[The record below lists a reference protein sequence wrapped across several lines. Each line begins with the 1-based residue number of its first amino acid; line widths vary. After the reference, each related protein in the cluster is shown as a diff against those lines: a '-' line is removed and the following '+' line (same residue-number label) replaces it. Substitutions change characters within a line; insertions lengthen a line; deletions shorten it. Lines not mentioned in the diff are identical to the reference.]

1 MAIIRHEYEES
12 MTRVIHY
19 DATGRRVSRFDSFDG
34 ATTTN
39 TFGYNIRSEVISALM
54 GTNTYGYAYDPI
66 GNRLTSSHNADTN
79 LYFANCLDQYTTIS
93 NLCLS
98 APPRD
103 ETNPVNPVNPVNTN
117 PCAYDAD
124 GNMSNRKKGVFHESV
139 FHPSWVNAAHR
150 IQSGGAAEVR

>member
-1 MAIIRHEYEES
+1 MKSNYRVVLILLSLLVVCGIMFIILRKHEQYSTLPPTIQAVTSAAIRIQSVAPMPPTILKSDR
-12 MTRVIHY
+12 TII
-19 DATGRRVSRFDSFDG
+19 T
-34 ATTTN
+34 
-39 TFGYNIRSEVISALM
+39 SAIAAIC
-54 GTNTYGYAYDPI
+54 GD
-66 GNRLTSSHNADTN
+66 D
-79 LYFANCLDQYTTIS
+79 TTIS

-150 IQSGGAAEVR
+150 IQSGGAAGQMM